1 MPAAAIKTPKWLSQM
16 QHILEGL
23 NEGVGIA
30 DDHLRLIFANDA
42 LLQLVQ
48 YDRGEIRGCTPD
60 ALFPAED
67 LPFIMRQHEWDLRY
81 GHHRYEFHL
90 PRKDGQKIPVIF
102 SGRMITGPDGC
113 RYHLVI
119 VTDITEQKRVEQ
131 ELRETNS
138 LLQERQR
145 EIEAELA
152 LAARVQQS
160 LVPRNVVWKDLVVE
174 AYYSPARTIG
184 GDFGVVLPHGKEALS
199 IVVCDVSGHG
209 IGSALVANR
218 IYSET
223 LHELECAPGPGCL
236 LRCLHDF
243 VFRRI
248 TTDGFY
254 FAMAA
259 ARFSQQGRRM
269 TFAAGGTPPAILVSR
284 NAIRLLHAQSGVLGC
299 VQETAPSDSAD
310 EIDLGSG
317 DRLVFYTDGLVEV
330 FNPNGDM
337 LGEEGLANLILQ
349 AAKLP
354 LPEMRQAIVNGVS
367 AWRHGQLVDDVSL
380 VIVQVR

>member
-1 MPAAAIKTPKWLSQM
+1 MRAEAIKTPKWLSQM

-30 DDHLRLIFANDA
+30 DDHLRLIFANAA

-48 YDRGEIRGCTPD
+48 YDREEIRGCTPD
-60 ALFPAED
+60 ALFPTED
-67 LPFIMRQHEWDLRY
+67 LPVIMRQHQWDLRY
-81 GHHRYEFHL
+81 GHSRYEFHL

-131 ELRETNS
+131 ELRGTNS

-145 EIEAELA
+145 EIEAELT

-223 LHELECAPGPGCL
+223 LHELECGPSPGCL

-243 VFRRI
+243 VLRRI
-248 TTDGFY
+248 ATDGFY
-254 FAMAA
+254 FVMAA

-269 TFAAGGTPPAILVSR
+269 TFAAGGTPPSILVSR
-284 NAIRLLHAQSGVLGC
+284 NAVRLLHAQCGILGC
-299 VQETAPSDSAD
+299 LQQTGPSDSAD

-337 LGEEGLANLILQ
+337 LGEEGLATLILQ

-367 AWRHGQLVDDVSL
+367 AWRHGPLVDDVSL